1 MVAIQF
7 TKIFLI
13 QFFCVFFPFFLG
25 LFRVYQVCTTF
36 ILYCAHL
43 WEEPSLMFPIFLKRS
58 LVFPLLLFSSIIK
71 HSSLKKLFLSLL
83 AIFLNSAFNRM
94 YVSSVPCLPFSS
106 SAVCKAP
113 QITTLPSCF
122 SLGWFCSPPRVQY
135 YGCLSIVLQAHCYL
149 DLVP

>member
-1 MVAIQF
+1 VYSF
-7 TKIFLI
+7 H
-13 QFFCVFFPFFLG
+13 FFLVFSG
-25 LFRVYQVCTTF
+25 STRSVPVLSF
-36 ILYCAHL
+36 IV
-43 WEEPSLMFPIFLKRS
+43 PIFGRNPPLMFPIFLKRS